1 MGPNLCVPGFEYA
14 PWFCLLKSHCQFV
27 NQNERKFE
35 THFRKIVKSVRGPEQ
50 GYWRCFADV
59 TNLGYIIC
67 HSVLRQ
73 SVCVTDKISVHVTVN
88 FLFQVSFVFL
98 LFLGMVIYAN
108 EVETKEK

>member
-1 MGPNLCVPGFEYA
+1 MKGNLKRTSGKSSS
-14 PWFCLLKSHCQFV
+14 LLG
-27 NQNERKFE
+27 
-35 THFRKIVKSVRGPEQ
+35 GPEQ

-67 HSVLRQ
+67 QSVLRQ